1 MKYSRKTRTRR
12 TETII
17 KKSFSLSLI
26 KKSKG
31 KIEVNFEEIT
41 KVSPY
46 IKEET
51 NNLLASVL
59 EVKLADSIEESN
71 ETIESLTGGAHE

>member
-1 MKYSRKTRTRR
+1 M
-12 TETII
+12 I
-17 KKSFSLSLI
+17 KKSFDLSI
-26 KKSKG
+26 VKKTKG
-31 KIEVNFEEIT
+31 KIEVKFDEIT
-41 KVSPY
+41 KISPY

-59 EVKLADSIEESN
+59 EVKLGDSIKESN

>member
-1 MKYSRKTRTRR
+1 M
-12 TETII
+12 I
-17 KKSFSLSLI
+17 KKSFDLSI
-26 KKSKG
+26 VKKTKG
-31 KIEVNFEEIT
+31 KIEVNFDEIT
-41 KVSPY
+41 KISPY

-59 EVKLADSIEESN
+59 EVKLADSIKESN

>member
-1 MKYSRKTRTRR
+1 M
-12 TETII
+12 I
-17 KKSFSLSLI
+17 KKSFSLPLI

-59 EVKLADSIEESN
+59 EVKLADSIEESS